1 MSARIFSRSWW
12 IATLFFTLV
21 VNGSH
26 GEVAMPQEAASYH
39 AALLKRPRVGTIL
52 ERFINGWLGSS
63 DMNALREFLKQRANA
78 KDATPADVRLLGV
91 FFARQGELEAAVEV
105 FIKASQLDEKNPEV
119 WLQRAGA
126 EAKLS
131 RHSEALESLAR
142 VTETTGPF
150 AKEAAMLRAR
160 LLARTGQGGK
170 AMEVLDALAAADA
183 DNEDSQDDIVE
194 LLADEG
200 LQAEATS
207 FLQGLIER
215 TKDAYVRV
223 VRRLRM
229 ADLLSQSG
237 QQSQA
242 LEAYEQCLGDAAQDS
257 WVEAE
262 ALAQIAQ
269 VFRRKDDVNGLKS
282 RLAKLAEKHPQ
293 RAALTQLRAVVAVD
307 LDEGD
312 EARALYVRLLE
323 VNPGKVELR
332 TAFIEMLVKLQR
344 FDDAVTQCQELL
356 ARSPQDKE
364 LRAQLATLLYQAKRP
379 GEAAAEVKLLV
390 DGGKVDE
397 FELQRAARLYEGFGF
412 RKEAKALYK
421 RAVDENPT
429 STSAQNALASYLHA
443 NREQLSAVEIWKK
456 QAAAPAP
463 QTEVQ
468 RVAVAL
474 SSRGE
479 NEAAFE
485 VLQAR
490 EKEFG
495 QDIRYLNQLTT
506 SATANQR
513 HDLAQGWALQVVGLA
528 EGGESIEDAL
538 RQVKPVFRDAKV
550 AEATIQKLKAEA
562 SLSIQHRCLLAE
574 LLEQTGDPQQADK
587 VLASTSSPKDQGIAQ
602 RQQARLYLLRQDFE
616 RAVRV
621 LEKVA
626 ESGKDAALV
635 EQLVSLHQ
643 RASNLTA
650 ALKWCG
656 EWKRLL
662 PGSPRPW
669 MSEARVLERLNRGDD
684 GVALLKQAAR
694 KFSDDVSV
702 ASALAE
708 AMISNNQLPDA
719 ENIYLRLYEDA
730 EDVGGQMRWAGLLA
744 DVAQKRGTLK
754 DLLFLFQERQRSNR
768 TSITPWLAIAE
779 IHRRSNNYDGRR
791 AALLEASRLK
801 PKDIDLLHQIAK
813 MDEDQGEWRKA
824 LDTLAIAA
832 PLDKTT
838 KTRQRMAEVHLRYGD
853 EETGVRMAFELGG
866 GTDMDPR
873 DAEGMITSL
882 MARGNWSSAT
892 AIVDPMLSHHPE
904 DYRLRYLK
912 MLCLEESDE
921 TDRAISEAVLL
932 MDARAE
938 VLTPSTSKKVTA
950 APSLVPE
957 EIDPVS
963 QTLGDISIYGG
974 KALRYKEDL
983 KQLAESSRYRFISSS
998 SSGNQLQFIPDN
1010 VRNVKGFVT
1019 GILIGMKIERGWD
1032 DKKVNEVV
1040 TRLNAAGHPL
1050 GEAIQWFEMDS
1061 GRFTSL
1067 KIILEQ
1073 VEKHIDNRKLA
1084 SLWVSQVQTG
1094 SNTVLSAIPSAL
1106 LAQLQ
1111 ARGIKLPSLSSSSR
1125 PAQNPPAVKALLEKI
1140 HDHYQTSDPIIAA
1153 QAVVKLW
1160 QLDPKNIAALDKAV
1174 ALAPRVP
1181 VTTSSSV
1188 YAFTMPFGYN
1198 RQLNALRSP
1207 EGRKLRDATLLLIDR
1222 YVQAHPEQS
1231 SWKMQTPVLHAA
1243 VGDWE
1248 AFITSLEP
1256 ALAAQKSKR
1265 ATSSVSFS
1273 SSLIRL
1279 EPISLYHVVSA
1290 IQMLPYD
1297 LVKLLFDDQ
1306 NRSTLVPLPEDD
1318 AKALN
1323 KAAARLTNP
1332 ELRALMAW
1340 RTGDKE
1346 TFNAF
1351 ANQQK
1356 EADKPVLWP
1365 LLVKAFEA
1373 SDLDHLTAAQWL
1385 HKARKATTD
1394 RNQLTFINSAFV
1406 EAVIGLTTS
1415 DRGAVAPFLKDAQ
1428 EALLLLRRATATSS
1442 YLEIERVLKAM
1453 EALDMKDEV
1462 ERQRKLYATVKASQ
1476 LSRFRTTLNTSP
1488 TSNPYQIQEEL
1499 RKGKTVTALPQ
1510 AVRSLRQSAA
1520 ADVITDSSS
1529 LSSSYE
1535 LSQWSNFAT
1544 TQPKVADEIWK
1555 QVSTP
1560 PPTTMK
1566 ATHEHALLADV
1577 LGKSEEAVSL
1587 YEKVIKVKPREPALR
1602 FRMAMLLARTKQ
1614 DTNAAVEHLTSVEAA
1629 QLDSVAGNLMSR
1641 IDNSASAEDRIQ
1653 IVRMVNAYLSKV
1665 KGKVDAG
1672 DLVWCQR
1679 AADLLI
1685 SGIWRNGMSLPS
1697 MLDKN
1702 QQVSDAL
1709 RAIYDERRRVFDE
1722 HCQVSM
1728 SFPTISQHLLPAMFA
1743 LAVAEK
1749 KDTAPVLKQARATLA
1764 EMASVLK
1771 GSGAYYSSD
1780 ATVETYNGSY
1790 SERLWAPRLP
1800 EMLLHDAHERGQEK
1814 EFREQ
1819 IVPLIRLAYGTAAG
1833 VEYELRSK
1841 LWFCAESEFVD
1852 VVTELQKHSARSS
1865 SIPAVFNP
1873 ASIVRAW
1880 KTRGLSVPLS
1890 DFLTTYVGAQLR
1902 RGYGM
1907 DDEVIKVYA
1916 KGMVEKGRHDDLMA
1930 FLRQL
1935 MVTVLEV
1942 PESGWK
1948 DLQANHRPPRDS
1960 QQQPVQ
1966 GSPLDRIGR
1975 MLNLARPI
1983 AEADPRSWMEVLM
1996 TMKREGFSDYSNFS
2010 YIAQVHEPLLP
2021 EKASELMPMLER
2033 SPWLKDLPD
2042 FDPIQPGNGR
2052 FNSAFDNLVNAL
2064 HSKGRGYAAPLL
2076 QVLQQ
2081 RQDKQ
2086 RTLGTSLLIG
2096 RLVEL
2101 TPDMTLALAPQ
2112 AQAFA
2117 ALSKPRQQEILKTV
2131 RSVWSGFDRDVT
2143 KVPTLEPFAK
2153 VVLEAKVN
2161 PALLII
2167 AASKTSTVEREDADF
2182 ERALVNAVADAIPV
2196 DAAIG
2201 RQALEKGVQMIRTL
2215 QSQQT
2220 WNGTSWN
2227 NAYTL
2232 PTAMLQ
2238 KISSSVSE
2246 REIRRVDLPSLE
2258 NIGFALRLC
2267 EVPEQRDYLC
2277 SYGDGDWKWAHLL
2290 FTFWERS
2297 AGYREPREAARATL
2311 KELHRVLG
2319 DASPALLSEMF
2330 LDFGNRLPRWY
2341 RRVVLDEVKKL
2352 AAAPGELQSLA
2363 IEVSTCMAMVDEPAP
2378 AIALFMKRVIDEKLH
2393 PFTRS
2398 TIAATLLDRLSAQL
2412 KPVETRQCIEAI
2424 LPLLENDWPGS
2435 NTILG
2440 PMLSAVLRSATDP
2453 EMPALTDRLRKAWL
2467 HRARHNKLGA
2477 KSGRTLEPNAS
2488 LAPQILEIFAR
2499 GKDEKALR
2507 ELYDGCP
2514 RVFQSHVDTSLV
2526 LARHQRFDLLKEIF
2540 KASDGVVKGDIE
2552 SSKRWGK
2559 FYESDKDLARLIDEA
2574 FKADARLAE
2583 RARTFVVTAADGEV
2597 TTEDLKRNKRLKAE
2611 VRRLLDHMGND
2622 KKLDHPMIKHF
2633 IDSVPATELLAAALL
2648 PEIKMDDVVRQAAGI
2663 TSGQDQVSRVLELP
2677 VTLALTAL
2685 TVGDDKPW
2693 QALLAAI
2700 KGNIGSD
2707 LWNALSFRVATL
2719 AIAQLRFHGWSK
2731 ADPLIK
2737 AMRDLMA
2744 LSPSGRDSLDALA
2757 TTHFTF
2763 CLLGNRMKE
2772 FDAWRQALPKDHI
2785 KAATPPR
2792 PTWMEYC
2799 FDGLPAN
2806 GKEDGGK
2813 IVLAVLAHPWS
2824 LALTAQ
2830 EIDFKYRE
2838 RWPKRLDDESL
2849 RAHTA
2854 EILKADP
2861 GNLAALDAV
2870 MNAWTNEPNAK
2881 PLLDAIKAV
2890 KPKCDPSKHAR
2901 TLERIGA
2908 IEKEFAKP

>member
-1 MSARIFSRSWW
+1 
-12 IATLFFTLV
+12 
-21 VNGSH
+21 
-26 GEVAMPQEAASYH
+26 MPQEAASYH
-39 AALLKRPRVGTIL
+39 AALLKRPRSGTIL

-63 DMNALREFLKQRANA
+63 DMSALRGFLQQRADA
-78 KDATPADVRLLGV
+78 KDATPADVRLFGV
-91 FFARQGELEAAVEV
+91 FLARQGDLEAAVEV
-105 FIKASQLDEKNPEV
+105 FTKASQLDEKNPEV

-131 RHSEALESLAR
+131 RNTQALESLAHI
-142 VTETTGPF
+142 TEKTGPF
-150 AKEAAMLRAR
+150 AKDANMLRAR
-160 LLARTGQGGK
+160 LLARTGQSAK
-170 AMEVLDALAAADA
+170 AMEVLETLAKTEA

-229 ADLLSQSG
+229 ADLLTQNSQ
-237 QQSQA
+237 QDQA
-242 LEAYEQCLGDAAQDS
+242 LEAYEQCLADAAQDS

-269 VFRRKDDVNGLKS
+269 VFRRKDDLVGLKS
-282 RLAKLAEKHPQ
+282 HLAKLAQKYPQ
-293 RAALTQLRAVVAVD
+293 RAGLAQLRAVVAVD

-312 EARALYVRLLE
+312 EARSFYVRLLE
-323 VNPGKVELR
+323 SNPGKVELR

-390 DGGKVDE
+390 ESGKVDE
-397 FELQRAARLYEGFGF
+397 FELHRAARLYEGFSF

-421 RAVDENPT
+421 RAVDENPS
-429 STSAQNALASYLHA
+429 STSAQNALASFLHA
-443 NREQLSAVEIWKK
+443 NREKLSAVEMWKK
-456 QAAAPAP
+456 QAASPAP
-463 QTEVQ
+463 QIEVL

-479 NEAAFE
+479 SEAAFE
-485 VLQAR
+485 VLRAR

-495 QDIRYLNQLTT
+495 QDVRYLNQLIT

-513 HDLAQGWALQVVGLA
+513 HDLAQGWALQVMALA

-550 AEATIQKLKAEA
+550 AEATIQKLKEDA

-574 LLEQTGDPQQADK
+574 LLEQTGDPEQADK
-587 VLASTSSPKDQGIAQ
+587 VLAAAGTPKDQGIAQ
-602 RQQARLYLLRQDFE
+602 RLQARLYLLRQDFE
-616 RAVRV
+616 RAVQV

-643 RASNLTA
+643 RVGNLTS

-669 MSEARVLERLNRGDD
+669 MSEARVLERLNRADE

-694 KFSDDVSV
+694 KFTDDVSV
-702 ASALAE
+702 SSALAE
-708 AMISNNQLPDA
+708 AMISNHQLPDA
-719 ENIYLRLYEDA
+719 EAIYLRLYEDA
-730 EDVGGQMRWAGLLA
+730 EDAAGQMRWAGLLA

-754 DLLFLFQERQRSNR
+754 DLLLLFQERQRSNR

-779 IHRRSNNYDGRR
+779 IHRRSNNYEGRR
-791 AALLEASRLK
+791 SALLEASRLK

-824 LDTLAIAA
+824 LDTLALAA

-853 EETGVRMAFELGG
+853 EETGVRMAFDLSG

-873 DAEGMITSL
+873 DAENMITSL
-882 MARGNWSSAT
+882 MARGNWSA
-892 AIVDPMLSHHPE
+892 AISIADPMLSHHPE

-912 MLCLEESDE
+912 MICLEEGDE
-921 TDRAISEAVLL
+921 TERAISEAVAL
-932 MDARAE
+932 MNARAE

-950 APSLVPE
+950 VPSLVPE
-957 EIDPVS
+957 EIDPIS

-974 KALRYKEDL
+974 TALRYKEDL
-983 KQLAESSRYRFISSS
+983 KRLAESSRYRFLISSS
-998 SSGNQLQFIPDN
+998 SAGQLQFIPDT
-1010 VRNVKGFVT
+1010 VRTVKGFVT
-1019 GILIGMKIERGWD
+1019 GILIGMKIKHGWD
-1032 DKKVNEVV
+1032 EKKVNEVV
-1040 TRLNAAGHPL
+1040 ARLNAAGHPL

-1061 GRFTSL
+1061 GRLVSL

-1094 SNTVLSAIPSAL
+1094 STAVAAAIPAAL

-1111 ARGIKLPSLSSSSR
+1111 ARGIKLPSLSGSPR
-1125 PAQNPPAVKALLEKI
+1125 TPQNPPAVKVLLEKI
-1140 HDHYQTSDPIIAA
+1140 HDHYQGSDPVVAA
-1153 QAVVKLW
+1153 QAAVKLW
-1160 QLDPKNIAALDKAV
+1160 QLDPKNASALDKVV

-1198 RQLNALRSP
+1198 RQVEALRSP

-1231 SWKMQTPVLHAA
+1231 SWKMQIPVLHAC

-1248 AFITSLEP
+1248 AFITSLES
-1256 ALAAQKSKR
+1256 ALAAQKGKR
-1265 ATSSVSFS
+1265 ANTSSVFT
-1273 SSLIRL
+1273 SSLFRL
-1279 EPISLYHVVSA
+1279 EPINLYQVLSS
-1290 IQMLPYD
+1290 IQVLPYD
-1297 LVKLLFDDQ
+1297 LVKILVDDQ
-1306 NRSTLVPLPEDD
+1306 NRSTLVPMPEDD
-1318 AKALN
+1318 AKALS
-1323 KAAARLTNP
+1323 KAAASLTNP
-1332 ELRALMAW
+1332 ELRALFAW

-1346 TFNAF
+1346 AFNAF

-1356 EADKPVLWP
+1356 ESDKPVLWP

-1373 SDLDHLTAAQWL
+1373 SDLDHLAAAQWL
-1385 HKARKATTD
+1385 QKARKATTD
-1394 RNQLTFINSAFV
+1394 RDQLTFINSAFV
-1406 EAVIGLTTS
+1406 KAVVGLATS
-1415 DRGAVAPFLKDAQ
+1415 DRGAVAPFREDAQ
-1428 EALLLLRRATATSS
+1428 AALLLLRRATATSS
-1442 YLEIERVLKAM
+1442 YLDVERVLKAM

-1462 ERQRKLYATVKASQ
+1462 EKQRQLLATVKSAQ
-1476 LSRFRTTLNTSP
+1476 MSRFRSSVNTQPAS
-1488 TSNPYQIQEEL
+1488 SPYQIQEDL
-1499 RKGKTVTALPQ
+1499 RKGKTATALPL
-1510 AVRSLRQSAA
+1510 AVRAVRQSAA
-1520 ADVITDSSS
+1520 ADAMTDSSS

-1535 LSQWSNFAT
+1535 LNQWSNFAAS
-1544 TQPKVADEIWK
+1544 QPKLADEIWK

-1560 PPTTMK
+1560 PPSTLK
-1566 ATHEHALLADV
+1566 AMHEQALMADV
-1577 LGKSEEAVSL
+1577 LGKSEEATSL
-1587 YEKVIKVKPREPALR
+1587 YEKVIKVKPREAALR
-1602 FRMAMLLARTKQ
+1602 FRMAMLLARTKK
-1614 DTNAAVEHLTSVEAA
+1614 DPKAAVEHLTAVEAA
-1629 QLDSVAGNLMSR
+1629 QLDSVAGNLMRR
-1641 IDNSASAEDRIQ
+1641 IDSSASAEDRIQ
-1653 IVRMVNAYLSKV
+1653 IVRMVNAYLTHV

-1672 DLVWCQR
+1672 DLLWCQR
-1679 AADLLI
+1679 AADLVI
-1685 SGIWRNGMSLPS
+1685 SAVWRDGSSLPS

-1702 QQVSDAL
+1702 PQVSDSVRAL
-1709 RAIYDERRRVFDE
+1709 YDERRRVFDE
-1722 HCQVSM
+1722 HCQVAT
-1728 SFPTISQHLLPAMFA
+1728 SFPTIAQHLLPAMFA
-1743 LAVAEK
+1743 LAVEEK
-1749 KDTAPVLKQARATLA
+1749 KDTAPVLKQARATLT
-1764 EMASVLK
+1764 EMASLLK
-1771 GSGAYYSSD
+1771 GSGAYYGDD
-1780 ATVETYNGSY
+1780 ATVESYNGSY
-1790 SERLWAPRLP
+1790 NVRLWAPRLP
-1800 EMLLHDAHERGQEK
+1800 EMLLHDARERGREK
-1814 EFREQ
+1814 EFRDQ
-1819 IVPLIRLAYGTAAG
+1819 IVPLIRQAYGTDAG
-1833 VEYELRSK
+1833 IEYELRSK
-1841 LWFCAESEFVD
+1841 LWFCPESEFVE
-1852 VVTELQKHSARSS
+1852 VVKELQKHSSGSRSS
-1865 SIPAVFNP
+1865 TDVFNP
-1873 ASIVRAW
+1873 ASVVRVW
-1880 KTRGLSVPLS
+1880 KTRGLSVSLS
-1890 DFLTTYVGAQLR
+1890 EFLTTYVGAQLR

-1907 DDEVIKVYA
+1907 DDEVIKSYA
-1916 KGMVEKGRHDDLMA
+1916 KGLVEKGRRDDLMT

-1948 DLQANHRPPRDS
+1948 EMQANHRPPRDT

-1966 GSPLDRIGR
+1966 GSPVARIHQ
-1975 MLNLARPI
+1975 MLNLAGAI
-1983 AEADPRSWMEVLM
+1983 AEADLRSWMEVLM
-1996 TMKREGFSDYSNFS
+1996 TMKREGFSDYNNFS
-2010 YIAQVHEPLLP
+2010 YVVQIPESRLP
-2021 EKASELMPMLER
+2021 EKAVDLMPMLER

-2042 FDPIQPGNGR
+2042 FEPIQPGNAR
-2052 FNSAFDNLVNAL
+2052 LSSAFDNFVNAL
-2064 HSKGRGYAAPLL
+2064 QSKGRGYTAPLVQAL
-2076 QVLQQ
+2076 QL
-2081 RQDKQ
+2081 RQEKQ
-2086 RTLGTSLLIG
+2086 RSLGASLLIG

-2101 TPDMTLALAPQ
+2101 TPDVTLALAPQ
-2112 AQAFA
+2112 VDAFA
-2117 ALSKPRQQEILKTV
+2117 SLSKTRQQEILKTV

-2143 KVPTLEPFAK
+2143 KVPALEPFAK
-2153 VVLEAKVN
+2153 VVLEAKIN

-2167 AASKTSTVEREDADF
+2167 ASEKTSAVEREDTKF
-2182 ERALVNAVADAIPV
+2182 ESALVNAVADAIPV
-2196 DAAIG
+2196 DPAIA
-2201 RQALEKGVQMIRTL
+2201 RKALEKGVQMILKL
-2215 QSQQT
+2215 QSQNI

-2232 PTAMLQ
+2232 PTATLQ
-2238 KISSSVSE
+2238 KISSTASE
-2246 REIRRVDLPSLE
+2246 REIKRVDLPSLE

-2277 SYGDGDWKWAHLL
+2277 SYGDGDWKWAQLL

-2319 DASPALLSEMF
+2319 EASPALLSEMF

-2341 RRVVLDEVKKL
+2341 RRVVLDEVKKIG
-2352 AAAPGELQSLA
+2352 AAPGELQSLA
-2363 IEVSTCMAMVDEPAP
+2363 IELSTCMAMVDEPAP
-2378 AIALFMKRVIDEKLH
+2378 AIAFLMKRVTDEKLH

-2398 TIAATLLDRLSAQL
+2398 TIAATLLDRVSAQL
-2412 KPVETRQCIEAI
+2412 KPAETRQCIEAI

-2440 PMLSAVLRSATDP
+2440 PLLSAVLRSVADP

-2467 HRARHNKLGA
+2467 HRARHNKLGS
-2477 KSGRTLEPNAS
+2477 KSGRTLEPNAG

-2514 RVFQSHVDTSLV
+2514 RVFQSNVDTPMV
-2526 LARHQRFDLLKEIF
+2526 LARHQRFDLLKELF
-2540 KASDGVVKGDIE
+2540 KACDGVVKGEIE
-2552 SSKRWGK
+2552 SSKRWCR
-2559 FYESDKDLARLIDEA
+2559 FYESDKDLARLVDEA

-2583 RARTFVVTAADGEV
+2583 RARTYVVAAADGEV

-2611 VRRLLDHMGND
+2611 ARRLLDHMGKD

-2633 IDSVPATELLAAALL
+2633 MDSVPATEVLAAALL
-2648 PEIKMDDVVRQAAGI
+2648 PEIRMDDVIRRAAGI
-2663 TSGQDQVSRVLELP
+2663 SSGQDQVSKVLELP
-2677 VTLALTAL
+2677 VTFALSAL

-2707 LWNALSFRVATL
+2707 LWNALSFRVATV
-2719 AIAQLRFHGWSK
+2719 AIAQLRFHGWAK

-2744 LSPSGRDSLDALA
+2744 LSPSGRDSLDAIA

-2763 CLLGNRMKE
+2763 CLLGNRMKD
-2772 FDAWRQALPKDHI
+2772 FDAWRQALPKEQV

-2792 PTWMEYC
+2792 PVWMEYGL
-2799 FDGLPAN
+2799 DVLPAN

-2813 IVLAVLAHPWS
+2813 IVLAILSHPWS
-2824 LALTAQ
+2824 QALTEQ
-2830 EIDFKYRE
+2830 EIDFKYHE

-2901 TLERIGA
+2901 ALERIGA
-2908 IEKEFAKP
+2908 IEKESTAKP